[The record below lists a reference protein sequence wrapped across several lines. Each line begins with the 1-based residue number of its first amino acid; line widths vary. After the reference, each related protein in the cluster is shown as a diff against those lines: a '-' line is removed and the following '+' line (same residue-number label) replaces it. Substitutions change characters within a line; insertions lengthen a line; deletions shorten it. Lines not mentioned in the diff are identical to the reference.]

1 MRDQRVLRNLQ
12 SHAAFLL
19 FFFNDTA
26 TTEIYTLSLHDAL
39 PILLFNVLRPV
50 SYTGALLAALFRI
63 VFVAILAA
71 GAIFYFMPLALL
83 GGPLKFAALSQA
95 DRSEEH
101 TSELQ
106 SPDHLVCR
114 LLLEKKNTG
123 LRRSFPELSGNLQGL
138 PRVVI
143 VGAGFGGIACA
154 RALRHAPASITLI
167 DRHNYRLFQPLLYQV
182 ATAALS
188 PADIA
193 IPIRAIFRDQFN
205 AKVMLATVTGLDT
218 ERREVLADGL
228 NLPYDY
234 LVIATGATHSY
245 FGHDTWAPFAPGLKR
260 VDDATL
266 VRRRVLEA
274 FEHAEVAAS
283 EAERRR
289 QLSFVIVGGGPTGV
303 ELAGAI
309 AELARVGME
318 KDFRNF
324 DPASPEIILVQAGPP
339 LVPAFP

>member
-1 MRDQRVLRNLQ
+1 M
-12 SHAAFLL
+12 
-19 FFFNDTA
+19 
-26 TTEIYTLSLHDAL
+26 
-39 PILLFNVLRPV
+39 
-50 SYTGALLAALFRI
+50 
-63 VFVAILAA
+63 
-71 GAIFYFMPLALL
+71 
-83 GGPLKFAALSQA
+83 
-95 DRSEEH
+95 
-101 TSELQ
+101 
-106 SPDHLVCR
+106 
-114 LLLEKKNTG
+114 
-123 LRRSFPELSGNLQGL
+123 

-154 RALRHAPASITLI
+154 RALRHAAASITLI
-167 DRHNYRLFQPLLYQV
+167 DRHNYHLFQPLLYQV

-218 ERREVLADGL
+218 QRREVLADGFS
-228 NLPYDY
+228 LPYDH

-245 FGHDTWAPFAPGLKR
+245 FGQDAWAPFAPGLKR

-289 QLSFVIVGGGPTGV
+289 QLSFVIFGGGPTG
-303 ELAGAI
+303 
-309 AELARVGME
+309 AELARATAEHARVGRE
-318 KDFRNF
+318 RDFPN
-324 DPASPEIILVQAGPP
+324 S
-339 LVPAFP
+339 VPG

>member
-1 MRDQRVLRNLQ
+1 MMSISNMQ
-12 SHAAFLL
+12 
-19 FFFNDTA
+19 
-26 TTEIYTLSLHDAL
+26 
-39 PILLFNVLRPV
+39 PW
-50 SYTGALLAALFRI
+50 
-63 VFVAILAA
+63 
-71 GAIFYFMPLALL
+71 
-83 GGPLKFAALSQA
+83 
-95 DRSEEH
+95 
-101 TSELQ
+101 
-106 SPDHLVCR
+106 
-114 LLLEKKNTG
+114 
-123 LRRSFPELSGNLQGL
+123 L

-143 VGAGFGGIACA
+143 VGAGFGGLKAA
-154 RALRHAPASITLI
+154 KMLAGAPLGVKVI
-167 DRHNYRLFQPLLYQV
+167 DRKNYHLFQPLLYQV

-245 FGHDTWAPFAPGLKR
+245 FGHDAWAPFAPGLKR

-274 FEHAEVAAS
+274 FERAEVAAS
-283 EAERRR
+283 EEERRR
-289 QLSFVIVGGGPTGV
+289 LLSFVIVGGGPTGV

-309 AELARVGME
+309 AELARVGMA

-324 DPASPEIILVQAGPP
+324 DPARAEIILVQAGPRP
-339 LVPAFP
+339 LAAVPQSLSENSRC